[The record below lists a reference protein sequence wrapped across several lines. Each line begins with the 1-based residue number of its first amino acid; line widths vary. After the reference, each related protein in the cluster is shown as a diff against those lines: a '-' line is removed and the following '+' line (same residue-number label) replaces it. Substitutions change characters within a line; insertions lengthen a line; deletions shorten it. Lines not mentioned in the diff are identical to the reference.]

1 MKATEAKVLQN
12 LGGTLPNN
20 QCFIEVGGVTK
31 AGGIQGIVYM
41 NTLPDISDSKSASY
55 ADESA
60 IGRTM
65 PFKTYQ
71 YSENRTI
78 SWTAH
83 FVVNQKSDID
93 TIFGYLRLLESC
105 VYPESPSDNGAPYR
119 PPPICSLRC
128 GGLLSGSGANRSGGG
143 TGLFAVMKSYSVK
156 FDTSV
161 PWDQETFM
169 PFKLD
174 VDMQFDVVYNQTEL
188 PGSSQILSDGPGSGY
203 GNSPLFSD
211 GDFGPGGI

>member
-1 MKATEAKVLQN
+1 MKATEATVLQN
-12 LGGTLPNN
+12 LGGLYPDK
-20 QCFIEVGGVTK
+20 QCFIEVGGITK
-31 AGGIQGIVYM
+31 AGGIQGIIYM

-71 YSENRTI
+71 YSENRTV

-128 GGLLSGSGANRSGGG
+128 GGLLSGSGSP
-143 TGLFAVMKSYSVK
+143 LYAVMKSYSVK

-161 PWDQETFM
+161 PWDQESFM

-188 PGSSQILSDGPGSGY
+188 PGSSMILTGGPGSGY
-203 GNSPLFSD
+203 GASRRNSPNFSD

>member
-71 YSENRTI
+71 YQT
-78 SWTAH
+78 T
-83 FVVNQKSDID
+83 V
-93 TIFGYLRLLESC
+93 L
-105 VYPESPSDNGAPYR
+105 
-119 PPPICSLRC
+119 PI
-128 GGLLSGSGANRSGGG
+128 GLLQYAVCVAGAC
-143 TGLFAVMKSYSVK
+143 
-156 FDTSV
+156 
-161 PWDQETFM
+161 
-169 PFKLD
+169 
-174 VDMQFDVVYNQTEL
+174 
-188 PGSSQILSDGPGSGY
+188 
-203 GNSPLFSD
+203 
-211 GDFGPGGI
+211 

>member
-1 MKATEAKVLQN
+1 MKATNAGRLQP
-12 LGGTLPNN
+12 LGKAGSPSAECT
-20 QCFIEVGGVTK
+20 IITGGLTV
-31 AGGIQGIVYM
+31 AGGIGRKVVMKI
-41 NTLPDISDSKSASY
+41 LPDITDSKSASY

-78 SWTAH
+78 GWTAH
-83 FVVNQKSDID
+83 FVVERAEDVRE
-93 TIFGYLRLLESC
+93 IFENLRVLESC
-105 VYPESPSDNGAPYR
+105 VYPENLSLGDATYR
-119 PPPICSLRC
+119 PPPICQLRC
-128 GGLLSGSGANRSGGG
+128 GLLLGSAS
-143 TGLFAVMKSYSVK
+143 TPVYAVMKSYSVK

-161 PWDQETFM
+161 PWDQDTFM

-188 PGSSQILSDGPGSGY
+188 PGSSQILNDLGPGIRG
-203 GNSPLFSD
+203 
-211 GDFGPGGI
+211 

>member
-1 MKATEAKVLQN
+1 MKATEAKRLQPLGTGEGSKECAILVEGVTQAGG
-12 LGGTLPNN
+12 LGGK
-20 QCFIEVGGVTK
+20 VTMK
-31 AGGIQGIVYM
+31 I
-41 NTLPDISDSKSASY
+41 LPDISDSKSASY

-78 SWTAH
+78 GWTAH
-83 FVVNQKSDID
+83 FVVERKEDIKE
-93 TIFGYLRLLESC
+93 IFANLRLLESC
-105 VYPESPSDNGAPYR
+105 VYPENLTLGGATYR
-119 PPPICSLRC
+119 PPPICQLRC
-128 GGLLSGSGANRSGGG
+128 GGLLGPAGPAIY
-143 TGLFAVMKSYSVK
+143 AVMKSYSVK

-161 PWDQETFM
+161 PWDQDTFM

-188 PGSSQILSDGPGSGY
+188 PGSSQILTGSGPGSGY
-203 GNSPLFSD
+203 
-211 GDFGPGGI
+211 